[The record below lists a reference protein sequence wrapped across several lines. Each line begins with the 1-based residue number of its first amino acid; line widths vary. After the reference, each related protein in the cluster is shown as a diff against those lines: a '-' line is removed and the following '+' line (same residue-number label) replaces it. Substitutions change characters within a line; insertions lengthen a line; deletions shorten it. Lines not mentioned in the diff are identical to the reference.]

1 MAQNTDNN
9 ILADNGKAFF
19 DYEILETVSAGIE
32 LLGFEVKSVKARK
45 ATLDGSYVTI
55 RGNEAYLMQMSV
67 PPYQVSNTP
76 EDYDPLR
83 IRRLLLT
90 KDEIKKLADIESG
103 KGLTIVPIRVYT
115 KARRIKVDIA
125 IVRGKKKFDKRQ
137 SIKKRETDI
146 EIRRTLK
153 YEE

>member
-1 MAQNTDNN
+1 MADNT
-9 ILADNGKAFF
+9 ILADNRKAFF
-19 DYEILETVSAGIE
+19 DYEILETLSAGIE
-32 LLGFEVKSVKARK
+32 LLGYEVKSVKHKK

-55 RGNEAYLMQMSV
+55 RGSEAFLMQASI
-67 PPYQVSNTP
+67 PPYQAANTP

-83 IRRLLLT
+83 MRRLLLT
-90 KDEIKKLADIESG
+90 KEELRKLADTDAT

-115 KARRIKVDIA
+115 KDRKIKVEIA
-125 IVRGKKKFDKRQ
+125 VVRGKKKFDKRE

>member
-1 MAQNTDNN
+1 MADNT
-9 ILADNGKAFF
+9 ILADNRKAFF
-19 DYEILETVSAGIE
+19 DYEILETLSAGIE
-32 LLGFEVKSVKARK
+32 LLGYEVKSVKHKK

-55 RGNEAYLMQMSV
+55 RGGEAFLMQASI
-67 PPYQVSNTP
+67 PPYQAANTP

-83 IRRLLLT
+83 MRRLLLT
-90 KDEIKKLADIESG
+90 KEELRKLTDTDAT

-115 KARRIKVDIA
+115 KDRKIKVEIA
-125 IVRGKKKFDKRQ
+125 VVRGKKKFDKRE